1 MNVAPEI
8 AAFLTGLDRLWLP
21 AVDALLKVTLVLGMA
36 GMATLV
42 LGRSSAAVRHLVWT
56 LALSSALMLPVLSIA
71 LPRWQLPIVKLQSSV
86 SPTQAPTAPL
96 HSTSSA
102 ATASQRLMSER
113 SPEAI
118 AGHAGP
124 LALRE
129 HASEAPSGSH
139 ALRSTAPPP
148 EVAATPRGAFSSFPF
163 TNALVA
169 IWIAGVLAVV
179 GRLVVGMVAVAWM
192 SRRTVRVVDA
202 PWLPLAVEL
211 ASELGI
217 TRRLTFLESPRAS
230 MPMASG
236 IFTPSVL
243 MPEDANRWPLERLR
257 IVLLHELAHVKRRDC
272 LTHVIVQLACA
283 LYWFNPLAWI
293 AARHVRTERE
303 RACDDLVLASGTRG
317 PDYAEE
323 LLEIARVMRGGRY
336 PALLAGATLAMAH
349 PSQLEGRL
357 IAILDPKVPRS
368 AVSRLRTALTAVGVA
383 CALAPL
389 AAMQPWTVG
398 APESDP
404 LLVDVDDAASLHV
417 PAPQAPAVVAPR
429 PEPRPEPS
437 TRTESAVPLAT
448 EIAQEVSDRVT
459 QEATARAQAAVQGAV
474 QGAIQA
480 GAQGAWQGVTQAAWQ
495 GVAQGVVQGALQGAT
510 VNLEALHGV
519 AEQAAEQVAEQA
531 KAQEAKRAAANPRMV
546 AALTAALKDSDKEVR
561 ETAMHAL
568 IQLRDPSIFEPLV
581 QALKDSSPDVR
592 EQAAHGLSQLRDKRA
607 VEPLMG
613 ALKDSNASVRES
625 VVHALSQLRDPRSV
639 DALIAALRDESPS
652 VREQAA
658 HALGQL
664 RDPRAVEPLIA
675 ALKDANGDVR
685 EQAVHALSQLRD
697 KRAAP
702 AFASLLK
709 DPDEDVR
716 EQAVFALGQLRDV
729 SAIDGLTA
737 ALRDTKPDVRQQAAF
752 ALGQIRDARAVP
764 PLISSLKDEAADVR
778 EQAAFALGQIRDRSA
793 VEALVIA
800 IKDPAPDVR
809 EQVAF
814 ALGQIRDPRA
824 IDALTTALKDASAD
838 VRQQAAFALGQL
850 AR

>member
-8 AAFLTGLDRLWLP
+8 TAFLTGLDRLWLP
-21 AVDALLKVTLVLGMA
+21 AVDALIKVTFVLGLA
-36 GMATLV
+36 GIATVV
-42 LGRSSAAVRHLVWT
+42 LGRSSAAVRHMVWT
-56 LALSSALMLPVLSIA
+56 LALSSALMLPVLSFA

-86 SPTQAPTAPL
+86 SPTQAPVLLHPSLPKASARQAP
-96 HSTSSA
+96 TSSE
-102 ATASQRLMSER
+102 ATASQRA
-113 SPEAI
+113 EA
-118 AGHAGP
+118 ALP
-124 LALRE
+124 LTLRE
-129 HASEAPSGSH
+129 HAPEVEAESG
-139 ALRSTAPPP
+139 ALPSTAPTA
-148 EVAATPRGAFSSFPF
+148 EVAATPRVSFSTFSL
-163 TNALVA
+163 TSLTMVLAA
-169 IWIAGVLAVV
+169 IWMAGVLAVV
-179 GRLVVGMVAVAWM
+179 GRLVVGLVAVAWM

-236 IFTPSVL
+236 IFKPSVL

-303 RACDDLVLASGTRG
+303 RACDDLVLACGTRG

-349 PSQLEGRL
+349 RSQLEGRL
-357 IAILDPKVPRS
+357 IAILDPKVPRA

-398 APESDP
+398 APEQSF
-404 LLVDVDDAASLHV
+404 VDEVSDAASPV
-417 PAPQAPAVVAPR
+417 AAPQSPAPVAPR
-429 PEPRPEPS
+429 PETRPEPT
-437 TRTESAVPLAT
+437 TRTDAAAPVAT
-448 EIAQEVSDRVT
+448 EIAQAVSDSVT
-459 QEATARAQAAVQGAV
+459 HEVTAHAQAAVQGAWQSV
-474 QGAIQA
+474 
-480 GAQGAWQGVTQAAWQ
+480 AQGAWQGVAQSVVQ
-495 GVAQGVVQGALQGAT
+495 GAVQGALQGAIHGAT

-519 AEQAAEQVAEQA
+519 AEQAAEQAAAQA
-531 KAQEAKRAAANPRMV
+531 NAQEAKRAAADPRMV

-581 QALKDSSPDVR
+581 QALKDPSPDVR
-592 EQAAHGLSQLRDKRA
+592 EQAAQGLSQLRDKRA

-613 ALKDSNASVRES
+613 AIKDSNASVRES
-625 VVHALSQLRDPRSV
+625 VVHALSQFRDPRSV
-639 DALIAALRDESPS
+639 DALIAALKDENPS

-658 HALGQL
+658 HALGQI

-702 AFASLLK
+702 AFTALLK

-814 ALGQIRDPRA
+814 ALGQLRDPRA